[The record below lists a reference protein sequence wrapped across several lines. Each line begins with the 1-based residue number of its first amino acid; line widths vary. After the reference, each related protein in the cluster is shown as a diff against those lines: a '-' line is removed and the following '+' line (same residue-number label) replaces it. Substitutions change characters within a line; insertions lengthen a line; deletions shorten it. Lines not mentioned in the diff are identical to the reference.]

1 MPCTFNIIVQT
12 YGKKNYIWHLL
23 MYINKF
29 SNNLVWKT
37 NKENESLKCYN
48 KKPFLLFTFTIHYSF
63 IESYYLQPK

>member
-1 MPCTFNIIVQT
+1 
-12 YGKKNYIWHLL
+12 

-48 KKPFLLFTFTIHYSF
+48 KKPFLLFTFTIHYSSTDSLF
-63 IESYYLQPK
+63 IHRKLLFTTKVKKHTVLCLLLCTI